1 MPDTLDKI
9 QEKLLKKWQEHADKI
24 GHEELSNR
32 INQLL
37 IKASKNK
44 SLFKVIIV
52 LLNNFQYYSKSSV
65 NTYLTQ
71 LYKKLLDAKV
81 RPYEDIMHTFIQSNG
96 EKINSSIEYFIEYK
110 KLNNIDKLECSN
122 DLKLIRK
129 ETWPK
134 ITQIAI
140 VDDCCGSGKS
150 LEKFIKGT
158 GLKFD
163 NKILYYIVIHMM
175 SDAKQKLKDIEKD
188 SKNFQIIPISIM
200 ESEKVF
206 NKKYLYKLKSE
217 FIDFS
222 KEQKITD
229 DFILGFEKTEALFA
243 FYNNTPNNT
252 LGLFWKNTNE
262 NNAIFPRE
270 FGKTPSW
277 SLKKIKEEKSRRSA
291 QLYNRKLN

>member
-96 EKINSSIEYFIEYK
+96 EKINSSIEYFI
-110 KLNNIDKLECSN
+110 
-122 DLKLIRK
+122 
-129 ETWPK
+129 
-134 ITQIAI
+134 
-140 VDDCCGSGKS
+140 
-150 LEKFIKGT
+150 
-158 GLKFD
+158 
-163 NKILYYIVIHMM
+163 
-175 SDAKQKLKDIEKD
+175 
-188 SKNFQIIPISIM
+188 
-200 ESEKVF
+200 
-206 NKKYLYKLKSE
+206 
-217 FIDFS
+217 
-222 KEQKITD
+222 
-229 DFILGFEKTEALFA
+229 
-243 FYNNTPNNT
+243 
-252 LGLFWKNTNE
+252 
-262 NNAIFPRE
+262 
-270 FGKTPSW
+270 
-277 SLKKIKEEKSRRSA
+277 
-291 QLYNRKLN
+291 